1 MEREGAR
8 GEGGWKVNRE
18 TEGGERKSRKSG
30 RRGEGG
36 MRGDEDERREEERRG
51 IHGYGVAGT
60 NRGGEWRLS
69 IFRVVGP
76 CRGVARVHYGNLPF
90 LSNAPMKMYN
100 RIWRPPCITDPSTIS
115 YPR

>member
-1 MEREGAR
+1 MEGESRNGGRRTKIAKVGTAGRGGDARRRGRE
-8 GEGGWKVNRE
+8 EGGIAA
-18 TEGGERKSRKSG
+18 
-30 RRGEGG
+30 
-36 MRGDEDERREEERRG
+36 G

-100 RIWRPPCITDPSTIS
+100 RIWRPPCTTDPSTIS

>member
-36 MRGDEDERREEERRG
+36 LRGDEDERREEERRG
-51 IHGYGVAGT
+51 YMVT
-60 NRGGEWRLS
+60 EWREQIAEVSGGYPYFESLDRAEGLLE
-69 IFRVVGP
+69 F
-76 CRGVARVHYGNLPF
+76 
-90 LSNAPMKMYN
+90 
-100 RIWRPPCITDPSTIS
+100 ITVICPS
-115 YPR
+115 

>member
-36 MRGDEDERREEERRG
+36 MRGDEDERREEERG

-100 RIWRPPCITDPSTIS
+100 RIWRPPCTTDPSTIS

>member
-36 MRGDEDERREEERRG
+36 CEETR
-51 IHGYGVAGT
+51 T
-60 NRGGEWRLS
+60 RGGRKSGGGYMVTEWREQIAEVSGGYPYFESLDRAEGLLE
-69 IFRVVGP
+69 F
-76 CRGVARVHYGNLPF
+76 
-90 LSNAPMKMYN
+90 
-100 RIWRPPCITDPSTIS
+100 ITVICPS
-115 YPR
+115 